1 MALQGL
7 QRMDSEIV
15 EMKDEILTN
24 LDDLKQRDPQL
35 GSNTWSH
42 FQKWHWFRRVEIT
55 EEGFGDLTERLQKEA
70 WLHLPAKIENQ
81 VG

>member
-1 MALQGL
+1 MLSHLVKANHFTKRQVDLSIGPLKFEPSTVVNHRPPTPGAVALQGL

-35 GSNTWSH
+35 GSNT
-42 FQKWHWFRRVEIT
+42 
-55 EEGFGDLTERLQKEA
+55 
-70 WLHLPAKIENQ
+70 
-81 VG
+81 